1 MRYYKISES
10 DLNGLLVDS
19 LELCM
24 LNRDGVDNWT
34 WYGESYRNI
43 IKEYFPNKSEEELE
57 DYSFNDCA
65 EEDIKS
71 YNFVEKEE
79 E

>member
-1 MRYYKISES
+1 MKYYKISES

-34 WYGESYRNI
+34 WYGESYREL
-43 IKEYFPNKSEEELE
+43 IKEYIPDADENTDFSDVTTLLLKDYEVISE
-57 DYSFNDCA
+57 
-65 EEDIKS
+65 
-71 YNFVEKEE
+71 
-79 E
+79 

>member
-1 MRYYKISES
+1 MKYYKISES

-34 WYGESYRNI
+34 WYGESYREL
-43 IKEYFPNKSEEELE
+43 IKEYIPDADE
-57 DYSFNDCA
+57 DTDFSDVAILLLKDYEVVN
-65 EEDIKS
+65 E
-71 YNFVEKEE
+71 
-79 E
+79 

>member
-1 MRYYKISES
+1 MKYYKISES

-34 WYGESYRNI
+34 WYGESYREL
-43 IKEYFPNKSEEELE
+43 IKEYIPDADEDTDFSDVTTLLLNDYEVIEE
-57 DYSFNDCA
+57 
-65 EEDIKS
+65 
-71 YNFVEKEE
+71 
-79 E
+79 

>member
-1 MRYYKISES
+1 MKYYKISES

-34 WYGESYRNI
+34 WYGESYREL
-43 IKEYFPNKSEEELE
+43 IKEYIPDADEDTDFSDVATLLLNDYEVISE
-57 DYSFNDCA
+57 
-65 EEDIKS
+65 
-71 YNFVEKEE
+71 
-79 E
+79 

>member
-1 MRYYKISES
+1 MKYYKISES

-34 WYGESYRNI
+34 WYGTSYREL
-43 IKEYFPNKSEEELE
+43 IKEYIPDADEDTDFSDVATLLLKEYEVIEE
-57 DYSFNDCA
+57 
-65 EEDIKS
+65 
-71 YNFVEKEE
+71 
-79 E
+79 

>member
-1 MRYYKISES
+1 MKYYKISES

-34 WYGESYRNI
+34 WYGESYCEL
-43 IKEYFPNKSEEELE
+43 IKEYIPDADE
-57 DYSFNDCA
+57 DTDFSDVATLLLKDYEVVN
-65 EEDIKS
+65 E
-71 YNFVEKEE
+71 
-79 E
+79 

>member
-34 WYGESYRNI
+34 WYGESYREL
-43 IKEYFPNKSEEELE
+43 IKEYIPDADE
-57 DYSFNDCA
+57 DTDFSDVATLLLKDYEVVN
-65 EEDIKS
+65 E
-71 YNFVEKEE
+71 
-79 E
+79 